1 MHITILGHGNVGG
14 TLARVWANAGH
25 AITIGARRPS
35 DGGAQHLARNDRI
48 SVTSIPES
56 IPDAEVI
63 LLAVPAGAG
72 VSVADQI
79 ATAGPRE
86 DVVFLD
92 ATNAV
97 GGRPDPYATV
107 ADALLDRIPGSRVVK
122 AFNTTGAANMADPR
136 YGDTAL
142 DMFVAGDDAEAKEI
156 AASLATD
163 AGFARC
169 YDVGD
174 RRFFESLEHLAQVWI
189 SLALSKGHGRD
200 IGFKVLRRGESA

>member
-1 MHITILGHGNVGG
+1 MDITIIGHGTVGG
-14 TLARVWANAGH
+14 TLAQVWANAGH
-25 AITIGARRPS
+25 PITIGARRPS
-35 DGGAQHLARNDRI
+35 DVGAQRLARKDRI
-48 SVTSIPES
+48 RVTSIPAS
-56 IPDAEVI
+56 VPDAEVI

-72 VSVADQI
+72 GSVADQI
-79 ATAGPRE
+79 ATAGPRD
-86 DVVFLD
+86 DVILLD

-122 AFNTTGAANMADPR
+122 AFNTTGAENMADPV

-142 DMFVAGDDAEAKEI
+142 DLFVAGDDAEAKEV
-156 AASLATD
+156 AASLAAD

-174 RRFFESLEHLAQVWI
+174 HGFFESLEHLVRIWI
-189 SLALSKGHGRD
+189 SLALPKGHGRD